1 MAESKYKI
9 LKGKTGKTKKVVIK
23 GVKKVLYKKT
33 GSQKLY
39 VMSKGRM
46 INLVKYKKMKA
57 KKAKASPKKKN
68 GGTGLPA
75 NLQSMLSQ
83 MSGGA
88 KKSRKP
94 KKAKKP
100 RKSRK

>member
-9 LKGKTGKTKKVVIK
+9 LKGKTGKTKKVVVE

-46 INLVKYKKMKA
+46 MNLVKYKKMKA
-57 KKAKASPKKKN
+57 KKASPKKKK
-68 GGTGLPA
+68 GGNALASLTKMMQQP
-75 NLQSMLSQ
+75 

-88 KKSRKP
+88 KKSR
-94 KKAKKP
+94 
-100 RKSRK
+100 